1 MDGQNTGR
9 GIRRNGAHG
18 AKLPGHLEYKGPFPA
33 GLRLARMVESRRNVA
48 IHRHPL
54 MWIFFIKIATRRKM
68 WYAPAK

>member
-1 MDGQNTGR
+1 M
-9 GIRRNGAHG
+9 RRNGRSWREA
-18 AKLPGHLEYKGPFPA
+18 AVASRTKGLFPA
-33 GLRLARMVESRRNVA
+33 GLPLARMVESGRNVA